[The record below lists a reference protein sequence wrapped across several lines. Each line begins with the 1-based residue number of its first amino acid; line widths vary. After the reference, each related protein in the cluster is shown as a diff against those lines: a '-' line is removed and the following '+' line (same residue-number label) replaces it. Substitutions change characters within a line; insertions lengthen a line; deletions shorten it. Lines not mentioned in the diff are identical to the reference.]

1 MSEDPSS
8 VPTPVVDGPSPEDLA
23 RLILTSGFG
32 AAPSPPPSR
41 WSKKLLGALLV
52 AGIGVGAS
60 VMSCVGQSFSLRQAR
75 ALEGIEQQL
84 RLIQQQQQQHGTLVD
99 PAQHEISR

>member
-1 MSEDPSS
+1 MTVAPGIAGRGTTGG
-8 VPTPVVDGPSPEDLA
+8 PPSPIVDRRA
-23 RLILTSGFG
+23 DRAI
-32 AAPSPPPSR
+32 AAGGIVAA
-41 WSKKLLGALLV
+41 GALLV

-84 RLIQQQQQQHGTLVD
+84 QLIQQQQQQQQQHGTLVD